1 MQNILDF
8 NFDRVPR
15 FYKIMLF
22 FQLTRARDTYNIIAL
37 LLKNMQLAIVTQQ
50 LTLTVFQLFLI
61 VHCFGCFWYATT
73 ELNIY
78 TKVNWVAENGIANQP
93 IVEKYMASMYW
104 ATVTCTTVG
113 YGDILPTNGY
123 ELVWALLII
132 VFGVAIFSYFLSN
145 MAAQFSEFS
154 KTNAANQERIQQIE
168 HLDQQFQIGPELVE
182 KLTNY
187 FTNGNKNELEVE
199 TNQEM
204 SYLLQL
210 LPSTLKTQ
218 LAKFLYMD
226 AIVTNRFLQNR
237 DDNFYSKYLEEL
249 QSEKFNANDLICKQG
264 SQPECMYFI
273 MSGVVKNTR
282 TMRYFQRG
290 QMINHDCIL
299 KRTKI
304 LDNFVAETEV
314 TMLRYE
320 RETFLLIVDQFPD
333 VKDDMNQMLRD
344 QEEQMI
350 NDQFFQSAIHDN
362 KTKNAIL
369 DNYRELISEEKR

>member
-1 MQNILDF
+1 M
-8 NFDRVPR
+8 
-15 FYKIMLF
+15 
-22 FQLTRARDTYNIIAL
+22 
-37 LLKNMQLAIVTQQ
+37 
-50 LTLTVFQLFLI
+50 LTVFQLFLI
-61 VHCFGCFWYATT
+61 VHCFGCFWYAAT
-73 ELNIY
+73 EFNIY

-93 IVEKYMASMYW
+93 VIERYMASMYW

-123 ELVWALLII
+123 ELFWALLII

-187 FTNGNKNELEVE
+187 FTNGHKSELEME
-199 TNQEM
+199 TNQEI

-218 LAKFLYMD
+218 LAKFLYME
-226 AIVTNRFLQNR
+226 AIETNRFLQNR

-264 SQPECMYFI
+264 SAPEFVYFI
-273 MSGVVKNTR
+273 MNGVVKNQR
-282 TMRYFQRG
+282 T
-290 QMINHDCIL
+290 
-299 KRTKI
+299 
-304 LDNFVAETEV
+304 
-314 TMLRYE
+314 
-320 RETFLLIVDQFPD
+320 
-333 VKDDMNQMLRD
+333 
-344 QEEQMI
+344 
-350 NDQFFQSAIHDN
+350 
-362 KTKNAIL
+362 
-369 DNYRELISEEKR
+369 